1 MTQKPPTTRRKVSPW
16 RSVRYQAAFA
26 AAGGRIIV
34 DMARQGAAATTVAR
48 DGARATHRHGCCVR
62 VPVTSWTRQR
72 CFEQSARQIWPRAA
86 IGAAFGPW
94 RHIASGNP
102 KVPKMTDCIGF
113 PAARNRRRRW
123 HPLAP
128 SPSNPRRI
136 APMDIASN
144 VATSR
149 LVAQQ
154 RAMDVIADNIANANT
169 PGFKAQ
175 RMQFSDWLSPQKSAA
190 PQGGGT
196 IAYTQDRATWR
207 EQQVGTLSHT
217 GNPLDLALGRDG
229 YFTVQT
235 PNGSRLTRDG
245 RFGLL
250 RQRHA
255 GGQCRRRGAGQQRP
269 THPVLA
275 HRHADHYCR
284 RRHRLHGERS
294 ARQGR
299 CGQPQRPDAA
309 LRRGQHAVPR
319 RRHHHRPGR
328 RARRLCRVPS
338 RTPTSSPCSKRLA

>member
-1 MTQKPPTTRRKVSPW
+1 
-16 RSVRYQAAFA
+16 
-26 AAGGRIIV
+26 
-34 DMARQGAAATTVAR
+34 
-48 DGARATHRHGCCVR
+48 
-62 VPVTSWTRQR
+62 
-72 CFEQSARQIWPRAA
+72 
-86 IGAAFGPW
+86 
-94 RHIASGNP
+94 
-102 KVPKMTDCIGF
+102 
-113 PAARNRRRRW
+113 
-123 HPLAP
+123 
-128 SPSNPRRI
+128 
-136 APMDIASN
+136 MDIASN

-207 EQQVGTLSHT
+207 EQQVGTLTHT

-235 PNGSRLTRDG
+235 ASGPRLTRDG

-250 RQRHA
+250 A
-255 GGQCRRRGAGQQRP
+255 NGTLVGQCRRCGAGQQRP
-269 THPVLA
+269 THPVRA
-275 HRHADHYCR
+275 HRHADHHRR

-309 LRRGQHAVPR
+309 RRRGQHAVPR
-319 RRHHHRPGR
+319 RRRPPR
-328 RARRLCRVPS
+328 RSPRPRLCRAPS
-338 RTPTSSPCSKRLA
+338 RTRTSSPCSRPPA